1 MYIFTGR
8 KLPYWTKMG
17 KKPNWWP
24 SNVEYRN
31 VNWGQNKPRLNE
43 LVQIMQAFNRNFE
56 DASSRSGDD
65 SHSGSDDEEYG
76 ESEGMVDVCSTRENA
91 DDGDESEGMV
101 GCCSTRENADDGDE
115 LLEPGVNVEMQAG
128 FIDEIETEN
137 IKRQVMV

>member
-1 MYIFTGR
+1 MYIFTGC

-17 KKPNWWP
+17 KKRNWWP

-56 DASSRSGDD
+56 GASSRSGDD

-76 ESEGMVDVCSTRENA
+76 N
-91 DDGDESEGMV
+91 
-101 GCCSTRENADDGDE
+101 CCSTTENADDGDE

>member
-1 MYIFTGR
+1 MNYVYNIYI
-8 KLPYWTKMG
+8 LCICIY
-17 KKPNWWP
+17 
-24 SNVEYRN
+24 
-31 VNWGQNKPRLNE
+31 
-43 LVQIMQAFNRNFE
+43 NFE

-65 SHSGSDDEEYG
+65 SRSGSDDEEYG
-76 ESEGMVDVCSTRENA
+76 
-91 DDGDESEGMV
+91 ESEGMV